1 MSNIYPGGDA
11 QYSTNLGLS
20 LWGADEVVVE
30 NFLLIDAAVG
40 GGSSVKVNGVTVSN
54 PNFNGTTPTAPGGNT
69 NITFQVLGSSVSA
82 YVPTT
87 VAGVTSITGDSVVY
101 NNAASTGAVTLSL
114 ISQVKNTFLGG
125 PTTGSNAT
133 PTFRAL
139 VAADI
144 PSLPYGTGTVTSVAM
159 TGDGVVFNSTVS
171 GSPIITS
178 GTLAPSLLTQTANT
192 ILAGPTSA
200 GPTAPTFRSLVSGD
214 IPALPYIPTSLMTTL
229 GDTIYGGASGVAT
242 RLAGQTTTTKMYLS
256 QTGAA
261 GPVSAA
267 PIWAQIAIGDLANI
281 AGGTVLGNTATTAGA
296 VAATT
301 APVLGI
307 PGTSTG
313 TIALAS
319 STASGKFT
327 ITAPASAATPTLT
340 LSTSSGVA
348 VNVADGTIFTATI
361 GASGTLALA
370 TQAKNTFLVGPASGS
385 NAAPTFRVIGAGD
398 IPSGTVTW
406 DQIGN
411 AAASLTLS
419 NAG

>member
-139 VAADI
+139 VTADI
-144 PSLPYGTGTVTSVAM
+144 PALSYVTSVALALPASVFSVSGSPVTASGTLTGSLVTQTANTVWAGPTTGAASNPTFRALVAADLPAGTGTVTSFSA
-159 TGDGVVFNSTVS
+159 
-171 GSPIITS
+171 
-178 GTLAPSLLTQTANT
+178 GTLSPLFTTSVATAT
-192 ILAGPTSA
+192 T
-200 GPTAPTFRSLVSGD
+200 T
-214 IPALPYIPTSLMTTL
+214 PALTFSLSNAA
-229 GDTIYGGASGVAT
+229 GGTVFGNNT
-242 RLAGQTTTTKMYLS
+242 
-256 QTGAA
+256 TGAA
-261 GPVSAA
+261 GPAF
-267 PIWAQIAIGDLANI
+267 
-281 AGGTVLGNTATTAGA
+281 TA
-296 VAATT
+296 

-319 STASGKFT
+319 STASGTFT
-327 ITAPASAATPTLT
+327 ITAPASASTPTLT
-340 LSTSSGVA
+340 LPTSSGVA

-411 AAASLTLS
+411 AAAGLTLS
-419 NAG
+419 NAGNATEFDQTSAVTWIW